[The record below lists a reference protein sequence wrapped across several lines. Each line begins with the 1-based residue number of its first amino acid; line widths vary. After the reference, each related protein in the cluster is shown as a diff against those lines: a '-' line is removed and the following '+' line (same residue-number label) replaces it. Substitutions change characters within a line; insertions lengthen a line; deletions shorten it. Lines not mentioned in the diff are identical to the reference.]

1 MEQQRDGLVLSTDPE
16 QMDVE
21 AIHKYLSEESYWAR
35 GIPLGVVERALANSL
50 CFGVFDGGRQVA
62 LARVVTDLATYAY
75 LCDVYVLES
84 HRRRGIGHWML
95 EAIDSHPDLQG
106 LRRWSLITRD
116 AHSLYEPHG
125 YIPLAKPE
133 NYLERVYRDVYVR
146 GTAHSAG
153 GDAPE

>member
-16 QMDVE
+16 RMDVD
-21 AIHKYLSEESYWAR
+21 AIHEYLSQESYWAHD
-35 GIPLGVVERALANSL
+35 IPLGVVARALANSL
-50 CFGVFDGGRQVA
+50 CFGVFDGDRQVA
-62 LARVVTDLATYAY
+62 LARVVTDFATYAY
-75 LCDVYVLES
+75 VCDVYVLES

-125 YIPLAKPE
+125 YVPLAKPE
-133 NYLERVYRDVYVR
+133 NYLERVYRDAYVR
-146 GTAHSAG
+146 GTSHSAG
-153 GDAPE
+153 GAAE